1 MSSNAITIASLN
13 NVADPAELGWP
24 PTLPIELCLRT
35 GTVKSICEGYGIE
48 RAEWDELKIKPAFVA
63 ALTRINDLLTKEGMS
78 FKLKAMLQSEELLKT
93 SWALI
98 HAPKDEVPA
107 SVKAD
112 LIKTT
117 IRAAGLDAS
126 LDQKGPGNA
135 AGMAIQINFA
145 LG

>member
-1 MSSNAITIASLN
+1 MASNAITIANLN
-13 NVADPAELGWP
+13 GVDDPAELGWP
-24 PTLPIELCLRT
+24 PTLPVELCLRT
-35 GTVKSICEGYGIE
+35 GTVKAICDGYGI
-48 RAEWDELKIKPAFVA
+48 DKPAWDVLKVQPAFQA
-63 ALTRINDLLTKEGMS
+63 ALTRVHELLQKEGMS
-78 FKLKAMLQSEELLKT
+78 FRLKAMLQSEELLKT

-98 HAPKDEVPA
+98 HAPSGDVPP

-126 LDQKGPGNA
+126 LDQKSAGTA
-135 AGMAIQINFA
+135 AAMQVNINFS

>member
-1 MSSNAITIASLN
+1 MASNQITLASLN
-13 NVADPAELGWP
+13 GANDPAEIGWP
-24 PTLPIELCLRT
+24 PTLPIELALRT
-35 GTVKSICEGYGIE
+35 GTTRSICEGYGIDKE
-48 RAEWDELKIKPAFVA
+48 AWEILKAKPLFLDAVA
-63 ALTRINDLLTKEGMS
+63 RVHETLKKEGMS

-98 HAPKDEVPA
+98 HAPSAEVPA

-126 LDQKGPGNA
+126 LDQKGASTA
-135 AGMAIQINFA
+135 AGMQVNIVFG